1 MKAEDPLNV
10 HYRYNFHPSESLS
23 RPCFD
28 IDECELRSHDCEGN
42 QECENLDGS
51 FNCKCSTGFIQ
62 NNNDV
67 SDNAPA
73 CMDYDECSHGEHEC
87 SPDGTCTNSFGSY
100 ACKCNTGFSGDG
112 FECFNSD
119 ECTRNSHQCDPL
131 ANCFDTKVSLTNSAS
146 DWLIFRVLL
155 NVNVEL
161 VTKVMVS
168 HAVISTSVKTI
179 CIIATCMLI
188 AKTL

>member
-1 MKAEDPLNV
+1 
-10 HYRYNFHPSESLS
+10 
-23 RPCFD
+23 
-28 IDECELRSHDCEGN
+28 
-42 QECENLDGS
+42 
-51 FNCKCSTGFIQ
+51 
-62 NNNDV
+62 
-67 SDNAPA
+67 
-73 CMDYDECSHGEHEC
+73 MDYDECSHGEHEC
-87 SPDGTCTNSFGSY
+87 SPDGACTNSFGSY

-131 ANCFDTKVSLTNSAS
+131 ANCFDTKVSLTKSAS

-161 VTKVMVS
+161 VTKVMVL
-168 HAVISTSVKTI
+168 HAVTSMNVKTI